1 MPASTAVQLHAGL
14 DAWRSEVMR
23 RVRNG
28 RLVCLSTA
36 LSRAPAGIRATYISV
51 PRSVQPFLGGV
62 ALDHNKAPGRVPP
75 GKGLLTLAALNDWS
89 DAHFEDGD
97 DELAARLL
105 EALEAVIPGAAGDV
119 EHTEVNR
126 WTQEYSP
133 VGHYRDLG
141 RFRAE

>member
-75 GKGLLTLAALNDWS
+75 GKGLLTLAA
-89 DAHFEDGD
+89 
-97 DELAARLL
+97 RLL